1 MIPSGVGPPHFVL
14 DHNFPIVAWP
24 LMVRLSRLAE
34 IEPELIRGH
43 DDWEIL
49 YALNRRGDVQGFITN
64 DADML
69 ELSREMVA
77 LSYSRLTLVITDGV
91 GHDPL
96 RGTGLLMVHLEEI
109 GKRVISR
116 PQIFV
121 LRPGSLRPQR
131 PGQLINKLAER
142 RSVPPNRL
150 IARERD
156 AIREHLIQRPL
167 LQSQP
172 LPSDDLLAEWR
183 DLPGC

>member
-14 DHNFPIVAWP
+14 DHNFPIVALSVAWP

-49 YALNRRGDVQGFITN
+49 YALNQRG
-64 DADML
+64 
-69 ELSREMVA
+69 
-77 LSYSRLTLVITDGV
+77 
-91 GHDPL
+91 
-96 RGTGLLMVHLEEI
+96 
-109 GKRVISR
+109 
-116 PQIFV
+116 
-121 LRPGSLRPQR
+121 
-131 PGQLINKLAER
+131 LAER
-142 RSVPPNRL
+142 RSVPPNQL

-167 LQSQP
+167 LQSEQ

-183 DLPGC
+183 DLPEC